1 MHKGKF
7 AADEQNWISDLTCIK
22 MTQLHDASLVT
33 RVRDTNLIG
42 YSLQGRLKIG
52 EMEKATQEAPVE
64 TAVRELEFSSVQF
77 ICCEHALTLW
87 LL

>member
-1 MHKGKF
+1 
-7 AADEQNWISDLTCIK
+7 

-33 RVRDTNLIG
+33 RVRNTNLIG

-77 ICCEHALTLW
+77 ICCEHALTL
-87 LL
+87 